1 MAGEPESGPGSN
13 TETEPTP
20 PIAAAIFGER
30 LDLAEKYASILSEEG
45 VLRGL
50 IGPRELPQ
58 LWTRHLMN
66 CAVLSEAI
74 DEDLTVIDIG
84 SGAGLP
90 GIPLAIARPDL
101 AITLIEPLLRRTT
114 FLDEVVTELGL
125 KNVTVVRGRAEEKA
139 VLKAV
144 QPADVVTSRAVAPLE
159 RLAKWSAP
167 LIRGGGRLVA
177 LKGRSAADEIARD
190 REKVSGFGI
199 RDLTVEECGTMLET
213 PTTLITGRRIESAKD
228 ARKARRAGRRG

>member
-1 MAGEPESGPGSN
+1 MDDNPGAS
-13 TETEPTP
+13 EPTP
-20 PIAAAIFGER
+20 AIAVEVFGPR
-30 LDLAEKYASILSEEG
+30 LPLAEHYARMLTDEG

-58 LWTRHLMN
+58 LWTRHLLN
-66 CAVLSEAI
+66 CGVLSEAI
-74 DEDLTVIDIG
+74 GPDVTVIDIG

-101 AITLIEPLLRRTT
+101 RITLIEPLLRRTT
-114 FLDEVVTELGL
+114 FLEEVVAALPL
-125 KNVTVVRGRAEEKA
+125 PNVTVVRGRAEERA

-144 QPADVVTSRAVAPLE
+144 ERADVVTSRAVAPLE

-177 LKGRSAADEIARD
+177 LKGKSAADEIARD
-190 REKVSGFGI
+190 WEKVMRLGI
-199 RDLTVEECGTMLET
+199 RDLTVEQCGTMLET
-213 PTTLITGRRIESAKD
+213 PTTLIVGRRNESARD
-228 ARKARRAGRRG
+228 SRASRNSDRRN

>member
-1 MAGEPESGPGSN
+1 MAEEPDR
-13 TETEPTP
+13 ETEPAAESEATP
-20 PIAAAIFGER
+20 AIAAEIFGDR
-30 LDLAEKYASILSEEG
+30 LALAEQYAEILSKEG

-58 LWTRHLMN
+58 LWTRHLLN

-74 DEDLTVIDIG
+74 EQDSTVIDIG

-90 GIPLAIARPDL
+90 GIPLAIVRPDVSV
-101 AITLIEPLLRRTT
+101 TLIEPLLRRTT
-114 FLDEVVTELGL
+114 FLDEVVEELGL
-125 KNVTVVRGRAEEKA
+125 ENVTVVRGRAEEKA
-139 VLKAV
+139 VLKQV

-177 LKGRSAADEIARD
+177 LKGRSASEEIARD
-190 REKVSGFGI
+190 REKVMNLGI
-199 RDLTVEECGTMLET
+199 KELAVEECGTMLET
-213 PTTLITGRRIESAKD
+213 PTTLIVGRRNETAKD
-228 ARKARRAGRRG
+228 ARKARRAARRG

>member
-1 MAGEPESGPGSN
+1 MDDNPGAS
-13 TETEPTP
+13 EPTP
-20 PIAAAIFGER
+20 AIAVEVFGPR
-30 LDLAEKYASILSEEG
+30 LPLAEHYARMLTDEG

-58 LWTRHLMN
+58 LWTRHLLN
-66 CAVLSEAI
+66 CGVLSEAI
-74 DEDLTVIDIG
+74 GPDATVIDIG

-101 AITLIEPLLRRTT
+101 RITLIEPLLRRTT
-114 FLDEVVTELGL
+114 FLEEVVAALPL
-125 KNVTVVRGRAEEKA
+125 PNVTVVRGRAEERA

-144 QPADVVTSRAVAPLE
+144 ERADVVTSRAVAPLE

-177 LKGRSAADEIARD
+177 LKGKSAADEIARD
-190 REKVSGFGI
+190 WEKVMRLGI
-199 RDLTVEECGTMLET
+199 RDLTVEQCGTVLET
-213 PTTLITGRRIESAKD
+213 PTTLIVGRRNESARD
-228 ARKARRAGRRG
+228 SRASRKSDRRN

>member
-1 MAGEPESGPGSN
+1 MDDNPGAS
-13 TETEPTP
+13 EPTP
-20 PIAAAIFGER
+20 AIAVEVFGPR
-30 LDLAEKYASILSEEG
+30 LPLAEHYARMLTDEG

-58 LWTRHLMN
+58 LWTRHLLN
-66 CAVLSEAI
+66 CGVLSEAI
-74 DEDLTVIDIG
+74 GPDATVIDIG

-101 AITLIEPLLRRTT
+101 RITLIEPLLRRTT
-114 FLDEVVTELGL
+114 FLEEVVAALPL
-125 KNVTVVRGRAEEKA
+125 PNVTVVRGRAEERA

-144 QPADVVTSRAVAPLE
+144 ERADVVTSRAVAPLE

-177 LKGRSAADEIARD
+177 LKGKSAADEIARD
-190 REKVSGFGI
+190 WEKVMRLGI
-199 RDLTVEECGTMLET
+199 RDLTVEQCGTMLET
-213 PTTLITGRRIESAKD
+213 PTTLIVGRRNESARD
-228 ARKARRAGRRG
+228 SRASRKSDRRN

>member
-1 MAGEPESGPGSN
+1 MDDNPGAS
-13 TETEPTP
+13 EPTP
-20 PIAAAIFGER
+20 AIAVEVFGPR
-30 LDLAEKYASILSEEG
+30 LPLAEHYARMLTDEG

-58 LWTRHLMN
+58 LWTRHLLN
-66 CAVLSEAI
+66 CGVLSEAI
-74 DEDLTVIDIG
+74 GPDATVIDIG

-101 AITLIEPLLRRTT
+101 RITLIEPLLRRTT
-114 FLDEVVTELGL
+114 FLEEVVAALPL
-125 KNVTVVRGRAEEKA
+125 PNVTVVRGRAEERA

-144 QPADVVTSRAVAPLE
+144 ERADVVTSRAVAPLE

-177 LKGRSAADEIARD
+177 LKGKSAADEIARD
-190 REKVSGFGI
+190 WEKVMRLGI
-199 RDLTVEECGTMLET
+199 RDLTVEQCGTMLET
-213 PTTLITGRRIESAKD
+213 PTTLIVGRRNESARD
-228 ARKARRAGRRG
+228 SRVSRKSDRRN